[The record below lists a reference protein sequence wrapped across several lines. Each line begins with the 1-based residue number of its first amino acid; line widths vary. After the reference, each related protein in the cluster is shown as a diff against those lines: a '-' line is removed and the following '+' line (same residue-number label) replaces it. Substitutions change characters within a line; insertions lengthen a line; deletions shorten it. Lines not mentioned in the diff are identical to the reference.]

1 MHVYKIFYMYIE
13 GRVTDS
19 KESRMTFSE
28 TVNFEL
34 GKMLRAL
41 LLKEGSWR
49 GERSIFCIS

>member
-1 MHVYKIFYMYIE
+1 MHVYKIFCMYVE

-28 TVNFEL
+28 MVNFEL

-41 LLKEGSWR
+41 LIREGSWR
-49 GERSIFCIS
+49 GERSIFFIS

>member
-1 MHVYKIFYMYIE
+1 MHVYKIFCMYIE

-19 KESRMTFSE
+19 MESRMTFSE

-41 LLKEGSWR
+41 LLREGSWR